1 MVALLWT
8 LLTMPVNDTS
18 PLVIDFVG
26 LHVSEA
32 LKQELTF
39 TSPSSRQGYRM
50 GRETS
55 VSIEGLQINYQMAP
69 LDRSSLS

>member
-1 MVALLWT
+1 
-8 LLTMPVNDTS
+8 MPVNDTS

-55 VSIEGLQINYQMAP
+55 VSIEGFTDKLSNG
-69 LDRSSLS
+69 SSGPKFLIMRR